1 MGLRDMIKRMLGGEP
16 DAADDGLVEL
26 VVEDLSEGE
35 GEAVASGCT
44 VEVHYTGWL
53 TSGRK
58 FDSSLDRGQ
67 PFSFRV
73 GAGQVIAGWEQGV
86 VGMKIGGKR
95 KLTIPSSLGY
105 GRRGTGPIPANAT
118 LIFEI
123 ELLGMR

>member
-16 DAADDGLVEL
+16 EAADDGPSEL
-26 VVEDLSEGE
+26 VIEDLHEGE
-35 GEAVASGCT
+35 GDAAAQGST
-44 VEVHYTGWL
+44 VDVHYTGWL

-67 PFSFRV
+67 PFSFRI

-86 VGMKIGGKR
+86 AGMKIGGKR

-105 GRRGTGPIPANAT
+105 GRRGAGPIPANAT

-123 ELLGMR
+123 ELLGIR

>member
-1 MGLRDMIKRMLGGEP
+1 MGLRDVIKRLLGGGAPEEEE
-16 DAADDGLVEL
+16 GELLREEL
-26 VVEDLSEGE
+26 VVGT
-35 GEAVASGCT
+35 GAEAVAGST
-44 VEVHYTGWL
+44 VGVHYTGWL

-67 PFSFRV
+67 PFSFRI

-86 VGMKIGGKR
+86 AGMRVGGKR

-105 GRRGTGPIPANAT
+105 GRRGAGPIPPGAT

-123 ELLGMR
+123 ELLEVG